1 MTWLSAGNNRTL
13 RPNKNLSFCPRA
25 IIDGVPQPF
34 VMGLVAKQT
43 YLCHNLLLSIAK
55 PWVYHNALHSGSDS
69 SKEYGL
75 HTFTKSVLRQLV
87 AAPRIQWLS
96 PFALP
101 LPPPPSGASLEAAPT
116 RTAIPENLTIRF
128 GAHRASV
135 YGSYVAAKTAPFA
148 VAAKESVREAHA
160 RDFIQKPVQPK
171 ILDEEFSDY
180 RKLLDDMATYPTLSP
195 CPTS

>member
-1 MTWLSAGNNRTL
+1 MHSTRGQILQKNTAFTPSPSPSSGNWLRHQEYNGYPPS
-13 RPNKNLSFCPRA
+13 LSR
-25 IIDGVPQPF
+25 
-34 VMGLVAKQT
+34 
-43 YLCHNLLLSIAK
+43 
-55 PWVYHNALHSGSDS
+55 
-69 SKEYGL
+69 
-75 HTFTKSVLRQLV
+75 FT
-87 AAPRIQWLS
+87 
-96 PFALP
+96 
-101 LPPPPSGASLEAAPT
+101 PPPPSGASLEAAPT